1 MINDDGILLSADSN
15 DNDVF
20 FNRAF
25 GNTVDIN
32 DQNITPPLNNFK
44 GNKCD
49 TSDPAGICN

>member
-1 MINDDGILLSADSN
+1 MVFSSMDSN

-25 GNTVDIN
+25 GNGNFDIE
-32 DQNITPPLNNFK
+32 DQNANNFK

-49 TSDPAGICN
+49 TSDPSGICN